1 VRAAPVSVR
10 LPLRP
15 GHVPVSIRLPAG
27 SSKVEARRRT
37 TVENIRVEELDR
49 LTNTVTAGRPAKG
62 DRMRKLVVLA
72 LMLTGVLMAAAPAM
86 AEGETV
92 KVTSVT
98 CSGVTVEGGGYTE
111 GQDLTVVA
119 KAPNGEGAITD
130 LVTVAAGDQGSLGP
144 VTLQFGGQVPDGTYI
159 VEVSTPG
166 PGQRE
171 TVTDEFTIRGCGPG
185 GGLPFTGSH
194 TPALLTA
201 GVGLLVVGMILVRRA
216 QPS

>member
-1 VRAAPVSVR
+1 
-10 LPLRP
+10 
-15 GHVPVSIRLPAG
+15 
-27 SSKVEARRRT
+27 
-37 TVENIRVEELDR
+37 
-49 LTNTVTAGRPAKG
+49 
-62 DRMRKLVVLA
+62 MRKLLVLA
-72 LMLTGVLMAAAPAM
+72 LLLTAALMAAAPAM

-119 KAPNGEGAITD
+119 KAPQGEGAITD

-144 VTLQFGGQVPDGTYI
+144 VTLKFGGQVPDGTYI

-171 TVTDEFTIRGCGPG
+171 TVTDEFTIKGCGPG
-185 GGLPFTGSH
+185 GGLPFTGNH
-194 TPALLTA
+194 TPEFLVI
-201 GVGLLVVGMILVRRA
+201 GFGLLVVGAILLRRA
-216 QPS
+216 QLSYQGEYK

>member
-1 VRAAPVSVR
+1 
-10 LPLRP
+10 
-15 GHVPVSIRLPAG
+15 
-27 SSKVEARRRT
+27 
-37 TVENIRVEELDR
+37 
-49 LTNTVTAGRPAKG
+49 
-62 DRMRKLVVLA
+62 MRKLLVLA
-72 LMLTGVLMAAAPAM
+72 LLLTAALMAAAPAM

-119 KAPNGEGAITD
+119 KAPPGEGAITD

-144 VTLQFGGQVPDGTYI
+144 VTLKFGGQVPDGTYI

-171 TVTDEFTIRGCGPG
+171 TVTDEFTIKGCGPG
-185 GGLPFTGSH
+185 GGLPFTGNH
-194 TPALLTA
+194 TPELLVI
-201 GVGLLVVGMILVRRA
+201 GFGLLVVGAILLRRA
-216 QPS
+216 QLS

>member
-1 VRAAPVSVR
+1 
-10 LPLRP
+10 
-15 GHVPVSIRLPAG
+15 
-27 SSKVEARRRT
+27 
-37 TVENIRVEELDR
+37 
-49 LTNTVTAGRPAKG
+49 
-62 DRMRKLVVLA
+62 MRKL
-72 LMLTGVLMAAAPAM
+72 LMLMVILTSALMAAAPAM
-86 AEGETV
+86 AVGETV

-119 KAPNGEGAITD
+119 KAPQGEGAITD
-130 LVTVAAGDQGSLGP
+130 VVTVAAGDQGSLGP
-144 VTLQFGGQVPDGTYI
+144 LTLKFGGQVADGTYI

-171 TVTDEFTIRGCGPG
+171 TVTDEFTVRGCGPG

-194 TPALLTA
+194 TPALL
-201 GVGLLVVGMILVRRA
+201 GIGLGLLVVGAILLRRA

>member
-1 VRAAPVSVR
+1 
-10 LPLRP
+10 
-15 GHVPVSIRLPAG
+15 
-27 SSKVEARRRT
+27 
-37 TVENIRVEELDR
+37 
-49 LTNTVTAGRPAKG
+49 
-62 DRMRKLVVLA
+62 MRKLVVLA
-72 LMLTGVLMAAAPAM
+72 LLVTASLLAAAPAM

-119 KAPNGEGAITD
+119 KAPQGEGAITD

-144 VTLQFGGQVPDGTYI
+144 VTLKFGGQVPDGTYI

-171 TVTDEFTIRGCGPG
+171 TVTGDFTIKGCGPG
-185 GGLPFTGSH
+185 GALPFTGTH
-194 TPALLTA
+194 TPAFLVL
-201 GVGLLVVGMILVRRA
+201 GLGLLVVGGILLRRA
-216 QPS
+216 QLS

>member
-144 VTLQFGGQVPDGTYI
+144 VTLQFGGQVPGAADR
-159 VEVSTPG
+159 VEDYRSQAAT
-166 PGQRE
+166 R
-171 TVTDEFTIRGCGPG
+171 
-185 GGLPFTGSH
+185 
-194 TPALLTA
+194 LL
-201 GVGLLVVGMILVRRA
+201 
-216 QPS
+216 S